1 MAVVLFSMRQTPCFF
16 FQVLQN
22 REIRFSEGVFIEA
35 KVWFIIEIK
44 R

>member
-1 MAVVLFSMRQTPCFF
+1 MAVVLFPMRQTPF